1 MDLIPTKNG
10 LRPYLNKGAAELIR
24 DARKISITDIEVSEQ
39 NGIFVAVCKV
49 RGLNGRIDCDMGA
62 CPKNGTQ
69 KSPMESYNS
78 LMKAVTKAKR
88 RATLSMCGLGAI
100 IEEAHPT
107 EYNGNDTEQQ
117 PQSAVLLEEQEDEKE
132 GKKSFVAVVL
142 SKIDRNELPPA
153 ILAMLLGQASR
164 LAHTNSITEAAKWL
178 QEHGEI
184 SLTLDD
190 KEVVTKATIKEVKN
204 ENRQG

>member
-1 MDLIPTKNG
+1 
-10 LRPYLNKGAAELIR
+10 
-24 DARKISITDIEVSEQ
+24 
-39 NGIFVAVCKV
+39 
-49 RGLNGRIDCDMGA
+49 
-62 CPKNGTQ
+62 
-69 KSPMESYNS
+69 
-78 LMKAVTKAKR
+78 MKAVTKAKR

-184 SLTLDD
+184 SLTRDD
-190 KEVVTKATIKEVKN
+190 KDVVTKATIKEVKN
-204 ENRQG
+204 GKQG